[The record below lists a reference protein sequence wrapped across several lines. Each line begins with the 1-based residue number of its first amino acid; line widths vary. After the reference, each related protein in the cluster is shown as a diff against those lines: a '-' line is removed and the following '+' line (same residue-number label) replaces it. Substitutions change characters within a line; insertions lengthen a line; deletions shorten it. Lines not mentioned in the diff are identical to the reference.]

1 MYDPTKPARA
11 RYLPGLLDVRVWAA
25 LAGILLA
32 GLLWAVPAVPAAEM
46 QTVALSIYPAKGRTA
61 LKDYAGKV
69 VLVNFWA
76 PWCVPCREEFPELQ
90 SLQAKFAGGGLVVL
104 GVTAEEDPKKI
115 ARFLD
120 KVPVSFPILQ
130 DNASTLHQ
138 AVDVE
143 VMPSTLLLDRHGR
156 VVKVYTG
163 FTRERGL
170 TEMEHDIAA
179 LIGSKS

>member
-1 MYDPTKPARA
+1 MPHLGVPATVSCPRCGA
-11 RYLPGLLDVRVWAA
+11 SNRVDAQRVRDGLPAVCGRCAATLHSSSAVVEVADSHFEEQVLASPLPVLLDV
-25 LAGILLA
+25 
-32 GLLWAVPAVPAAEM
+32 
-46 QTVALSIYPAKGRTA
+46 
-61 LKDYAGKV
+61 
-69 VLVNFWA
+69 WA

-156 VVKVYTG
+156 VVKTYTG